1 MKQRLQKLI
10 SAAGLCSRRQAEQWI
25 AEGKVTVNGE
35 LAHLGDGADPEVDE
49 ILLDGRPLPAAP
61 ETRTTILLNKPRG
74 YVTTL
79 SDERGRPTVADLLP
93 PDLPRL
99 YPVGRLDQFSEGLL
113 LLTDDGDL
121 AHRLTHPRG
130 EVNKTYR
137 LWVSGWHEGALEALR
152 RPITLDGRP
161 IRKPAVRLVWANK
174 APGTGDQGTG
184 TRHQAPGTREQAT
197 EKAFPLRGRCPG
209 AHTGADEVVYRQA
222 SASDK
227 PTEDRSAT
235 SSVTRLA
242 GDGGCH
248 LPLKGKAEATALL
261 EITIH
266 EGRNRQIRR
275 MAEAAGLTTT
285 RLQRIAEGPIS
296 LGDLKPGQWRYLTE
310 AELERLTIDS

>member
-10 SAAGLCSRRQAEQWI
+10 SAAGVCSRRQAEQWI

-49 ILLDGRPLPAAP
+49 IFLDGRPLPAAP

-93 PDLPRL
+93 PDLPRP

-161 IRKPAVRLVWANK
+161 IRKPAVRLVWSRDAVGSDPQIAPVIASGNDAAVPA
-174 APGTGDQGTG
+174 APGD
-184 TRHQAPGTREQAT
+184 A
-197 EKAFPLRGRCPG
+197 PLREKKR
-209 AHTGADEVVYRQA
+209 
-222 SASDK
+222 
-227 PTEDRSAT
+227 
-235 SSVTRLA
+235 
-242 GDGGCH
+242 
-248 LPLKGKAEATALL
+248 TALL

-275 MAEAAGLTTT
+275 MAEAAGLTPT

-310 AELERLTIDS
+310 AELDKLKIES

>member
-1 MKQRLQKLI
+1 MKQRRQKLI

-49 ILLDGRPLPAAP
+49 ILLDGRPLPAVP

-79 SDERGRPTVADLLP
+79 SDERCRPTVADLLP

-113 LLTDDGDL
+113 LLTDDGEL

-152 RPITLDGRP
+152 RPIALDGRP
-161 IRKPAVRLVWANK
+161 IRKPAVRLLWAREET
-174 APGTGDQGTG
+174 ASPG
-184 TRHQAPGTREQAT
+184 RHSERSE
-197 EKAFPLRGRCPG
+197 ES
-209 AHTGADEVVYRQA
+209 VV
-222 SASDK
+222 S
-227 PTEDRSAT
+227 
-235 SSVTRLA
+235 
-242 GDGGCH
+242 
-248 LPLKGKAEATALL
+248 TAAL

-296 LGDLKPGQWRYLTE
+296 LGDLKPGQWRHLTE
-310 AELERLTIDS
+310 AELDKLKIES